1 MVCNKHEIKCSQ
13 KVLGLTAKK
22 VSMSATKRAGLQ
34 FSVMRL
40 HRNLVKETHGT
51 QKVEASA
58 AVYGAGIIEYLVAE
72 LLELAGNAS
81 KDLKVCKYFSELWY
95 SNEFANESLISRPA
109 RSPRVTSSLLSE
121 GTRSLTRS
129 SRLPS
134 PGVESSLMST
144 SPCLQRS
151 PLNHPHCILILI
163 LCVLVFNPCCNFR
176 M

>member
-1 MVCNKHEIKCSQ
+1 MKYTFKLTSKCSQ

-34 FSVMRL
+34 FSVMRF

-81 KDLKVCKYFSELWY
+81 KDLKVCKCGSK
-95 SNEFANESLISRPA
+95 
-109 RSPRVTSSLLSE
+109 LLF
-121 GTRSLTRS
+121 
-129 SRLPS
+129 
-134 PGVESSLMST
+134 
-144 SPCLQRS
+144 
-151 PLNHPHCILILI
+151 
-163 LCVLVFNPCCNFR
+163 LVFG
-176 M
+176 

>member
-1 MVCNKHEIKCSQ
+1 
-13 KVLGLTAKK
+13 
-22 VSMSATKRAGLQ
+22 MSATKRAGLQ
-34 FSVMRL
+34 FSVMRF

-81 KDLKVCKYFSELWY
+81 KDLKVCKCCSMD
-95 SNEFANESLISRPA
+95 EFAIVFLISRLA

-129 SRLPS
+129 SRPPLP
-134 PGVESSLMST
+134 GEESSLMSI

-151 PLNHPHCILILI
+151 LLNHSHFYPHSLCNCI
-163 LCVLVFNPCCNFR
+163 
-176 M
+176 

>member
-1 MVCNKHEIKCSQ
+1 
-13 KVLGLTAKK
+13 
-22 VSMSATKRAGLQ
+22 MSATKRAGLQ
-34 FSVMRL
+34 FSVMRF
-40 HRNLVKETHGT
+40 HRNLLKETHGT

-81 KDLKVCKYFSELWY
+81 KDLKVCKCCSMD
-95 SNEFANESLISRPA
+95 EFAIVFLVSRLA

-129 SRLPS
+129 SRPPS
-134 PGVESSLMST
+134 PGEESSLMST

-151 PLNHPHCILILI
+151 PLKLILHI
-163 LCVLVFNPCCNFR
+163 FIHCVLIISLCCNFL
-176 M
+176 MVVLLVIGADVPSSKFISVSVTMYK